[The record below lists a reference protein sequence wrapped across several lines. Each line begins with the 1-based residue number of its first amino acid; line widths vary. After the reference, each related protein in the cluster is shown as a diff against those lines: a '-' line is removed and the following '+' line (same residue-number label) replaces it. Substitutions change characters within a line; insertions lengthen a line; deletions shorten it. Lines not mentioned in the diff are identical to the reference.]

1 MTTFKT
7 TLHASGKNT
16 TGIIVPEEVVTDLN
30 GGQRPLVQVTI
41 NGSYTYP
48 SAIAK
53 MGGEF
58 MISVSAEHRAGAG
71 IAAGDPIEVA
81 VVLDTT
87 PRTVEV
93 PADLAQALAA
103 VPAAEAFFAGLSNS
117 NKKWHVLQ
125 VEGAK
130 TEETRQR
137 RIAKSVEMLT
147 EGRAR

>member
-1 MTTFKT
+1 MTTFQT

-16 TGIIVPEEVVTDLN
+16 TGIIVPEEVVAGFN
-30 GGQRPLVQVTI
+30 AGQRPAVRVTI
-41 NGSYTYP
+41 NGSYSYQST
-48 SAIAK
+48 IAR
-53 MGGEF
+53 MGGDF

-71 IAAGDPIEVA
+71 IAAGDAIEVT
-81 VVLDTT
+81 VELDTA
-87 PRTVEV
+87 PRTVEA
-93 PADLAQALAA
+93 PPDLAAALAA
-103 VPAAEAFFAGLSNS
+103 EPAAEAFFAGLSNS

-137 RIAKSVEMLT
+137 RIAKSVEMLK